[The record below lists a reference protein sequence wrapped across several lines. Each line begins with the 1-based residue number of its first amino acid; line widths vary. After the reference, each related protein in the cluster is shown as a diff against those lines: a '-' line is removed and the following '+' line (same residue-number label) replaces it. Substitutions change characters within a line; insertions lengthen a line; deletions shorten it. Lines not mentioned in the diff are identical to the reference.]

1 MRQLLG
7 RPVRVQTLP
16 QAFTVWFGVSY
27 LILQD
32 SLTCKMGGL
41 RVPLS
46 EMPAGIWGDYTWK
59 APPFMVSP
67 QEMFAIIMVM
77 TAAAV
82 AFVVVVLVVIIVI
95 VVIVIWPLPASPHYF
110 LCQFLSLDAS
120 PRLKEATPR
129 PLHVLKGSLPSFCCH
144 CCEGAEEPLEG
155 MS

>member
-1 MRQLLG
+1 MVWGKLSDSPRLPHLQNGGPSGASVRDACKDLG
-7 RPVRVQTLP
+7 RLHMESSPLYGKPSRNVCYYY
-16 QAFTVWFGVSY
+16 G
-27 LILQD
+27 QD
-32 SLTCKMGGL
+32 CC
-41 RVPLS
+41 
-46 EMPAGIWGDYTWK
+46 
-59 APPFMVSP
+59 
-67 QEMFAIIMVM
+67 
-77 TAAAV
+77 AV

-110 LCQFLSLDAS
+110 LCQFLSLNAS